1 MKKIILILLTT
12 TLFSCQVF
20 KKSTKEKS
28 KEETKTET
36 EVKVD
41 SVAEVETEKE
51 TKNDLDTKTEIEHEK
66 DSVFENTKTTTEV
79 QKFDSL
85 GRLIEKTTTTTENNK
100 GSLKSNKKGKEETK
114 DKSIKKSKESKKIDL
129 SKVGKSKRSHELS
142 EVKKDRKV
150 EKTSLP
156 NWLWWLLIITG
167 VVFAL
172 VGIWKVK
179 KNNFTQFFK

>member
-1 MKKIILILLTT
+1 MKKIILALLIATT
-12 TLFSCQVF
+12 ISCNVIKNF
-20 KKSTKEKS
+20 RKEKS

-36 EVKVD
+36 EVKLD
-41 SVAEVETEKE
+41 SVAEVEKE
-51 TKNDLDTKTEIEHEK
+51 QEIVSTFTTDTKTEFFDLSEVTIYEVMN
-66 DSVFENTKTTTEV
+66 DSGVVKE
-79 QKFDSL
+79 
-85 GRLIEKTTTTTENNK
+85 RTTTTKTKVKTNK
-100 GSLKSNKKGKEETK
+100 VEKGQGNTLVAIKEKNKVEKNTLFEQKSKN
-114 DKSIKKSKESKKIDL
+114 KSI
-129 SKVGKSKRSHELS
+129 

-172 VGIWKVK
+172 VAIWKVK